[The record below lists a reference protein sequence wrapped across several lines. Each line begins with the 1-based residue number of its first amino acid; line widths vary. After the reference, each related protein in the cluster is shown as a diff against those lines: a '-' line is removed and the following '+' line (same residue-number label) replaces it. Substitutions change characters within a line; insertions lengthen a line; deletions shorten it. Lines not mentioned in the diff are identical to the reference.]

1 MTDRVLQVGDVV
13 TFKFP
18 SQVPRGREQEGFRP
32 AIVVGL
38 PSRLGKL
45 RFPLI
50 FVVPMT
56 TDRGQDWV
64 RNSPNLYVRFAAGVA
79 GLKSL
84 SIALLDQVRAI
95 DVSRVVFYRGSLTS
109 QQYAAMAQALRQ
121 MIESPCSGD

>member
-1 MTDRVLQVGDVV
+1 MTNRILQVGDVV
-13 TFKFP
+13 TVQFP

-38 PSRLGKL
+38 PSRLGRL

-50 FVVPMT
+50 VVVPMT

-64 RNSPNLYVRFAAGVA
+64 RNSPNLYIQFSAGVA
-79 GLKSL
+79 GLKSP

-95 DVSRVVFYRGSLTS
+95 DVSRVVAYRGSLTS
-109 QQYAAMAQALRQ
+109 QQYGAITEAFRQ
-121 MIESPCSGD
+121 IIEPNQS

>member
-1 MTDRVLQVGDVV
+1 MTERVLQVGDVV
-13 TFKFP
+13 TVKFP

-64 RNSPNLYVRFAAGVA
+64 KNSPNLYVRFAAGVA
-79 GLKSL
+79 GLKSP
-84 SIALLDQVRAI
+84 SIALLDQVRAV
-95 DVSRVVFYRGSLTS
+95 DVSRVVAYRGSLSS
-109 QQYAAMAQALRQ
+109 QQYGEIAEAFRQ
-121 MIESPCSGD
+121 IIKSDYD